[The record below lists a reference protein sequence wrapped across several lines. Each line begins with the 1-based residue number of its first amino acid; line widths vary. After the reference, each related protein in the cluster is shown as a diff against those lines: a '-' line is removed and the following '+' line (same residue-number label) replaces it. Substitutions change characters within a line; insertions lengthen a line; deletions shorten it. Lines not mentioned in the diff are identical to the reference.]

1 MTWMKQSMEP
11 LYLAPP
17 PEVIIIL
24 LLTVS
29 EDQHVRNR
37 FCNSVTRKDIQ
48 FIYFGPNKNGTSL
61 TNGVRHESS
70 SDGDSPSQEEGEE
83 DSSVLAEQQRL
94 QSVVEAE
101 VHATVDEDANC
112 GDGEASVQALDAIGL
127 QSLHVHVDQAV
138 ELALTTLALGVVGQP
153 ENCS

>member
-1 MTWMKQSMEP
+1 MEP

-48 FIYFGPNKNGTSL
+48 FIYFGPNKNGTPL
-61 TNGVRHESS
+61 TNGVGHESS
-70 SDGDSPSQEEGEE
+70 SNSDSPSQEEGEE

-94 QSVVEAE
+94 QGVVEAE
-101 VHATVDEDANC
+101 VHATVDEDTNC

-127 QSLHVHVDQAV
+127 KSLHVDVDQAV